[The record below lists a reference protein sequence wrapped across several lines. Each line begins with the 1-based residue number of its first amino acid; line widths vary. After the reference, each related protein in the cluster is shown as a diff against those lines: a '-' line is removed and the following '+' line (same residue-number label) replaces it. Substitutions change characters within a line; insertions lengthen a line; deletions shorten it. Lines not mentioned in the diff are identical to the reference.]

1 MRGGD
6 QLSGEWRD
14 TVKLAE
20 EQQLPPI
27 EIEKKLLR
35 EGIIPLHYNRNINAI
50 SATEQLKLLD
60 ARVGVCGCGG
70 LGLYVISHLARMGV
84 GHISIWDPD
93 VFSESNLNRQ
103 LLCSYSNLGQ
113 SKVEAG
119 RRFIQDINP
128 AITVNAWPSRW
139 EDSDPDL
146 VSQQHVIVDALD
158 NVSSRLALAK
168 VCHQASI
175 PLVHGAVGGWY
186 GQLTVIMPGDSFLQD
201 LYGLS
206 VEPGIEKE
214 QGTLPFTAAVIAS
227 LEAAEVIKLLVHR
240 ESDLRDEICMIDLL
254 DMSMERFKKSNDSKR
269 CSPLL

>member
-14 TVKLAE
+14 TVKLAV

-35 EGIIPLHYNRNINAI
+35 EGIIPLHYSRNINAI

-103 LLCSYSNLGQ
+103 LLSGYSNLGQ

-128 AITVNAWPSRW
+128 AITVNAWSSRW

-146 VSQQHVIVDALD
+146 FRQLQVIVDALD
-158 NVSSRLALAK
+158 NVSSRMALAK
-168 VCHQASI
+168 ACRQASV

-186 GQLTVIMPGDSFLQD
+186 GQLTVIMPGDSVLQD
-201 LYGLS
+201 LYAGS
-206 VEPGIEKE
+206 TEQGIEKKE
-214 QGTLPFTAAVIAS
+214 GTLAFTAAVIAG
-227 LEAAEVIKLLVHR
+227 LEAAEVIKLLLQR
-240 ESDLRDEICMIDLL
+240 ESRLRDEICMVDLL
-254 DMSMERFKKSNDSKR
+254 DISMERFTKR
-269 CSPLL
+269 NSSVTQT